1 MNIYFGRAHEDE
13 FDFSDLF
20 EVFRDGKV
28 HRYYQAVEFGT
39 NPGGTDE
46 VRIYDTIGRSVP
58 ISVDTIP
65 ELVEALNHCYN
76 MNQRFIKVKE
86 ELEMAETNAVAVSEE
101 DWCNEYTVTYID

>member
-1 MNIYFGRAHEDE
+1 MNIYFGRAPEDE

-20 EVFRDGKV
+20 EIERNGETE
-28 HRYYQAVEFGT
+28 HYYQAVEFGT

-46 VRIYDTIGRSVP
+46 VRIYDTCNRSVP

-76 MNQRFIKVKE
+76 MHKRFIKAKE
-86 ELEMAETNAVAVSEE
+86 DLELAETHAVAISEE
-101 DWCNEYTVTYID
+101 DWCDDYSVTYID